1 MKYYKL
7 VKSQFID
14 TPINEVFSFFE
25 KPENLQEITP
35 PYLNFKIITP
45 SPIKMEEGQVI
56 SYKIK
61 LRGIPLTWKSLISLY
76 DPPNSF
82 IDEQIRGPY
91 AIWHHTHT
99 FKEEDGGTM
108 IEDEVKYAIPFSIIG
123 RICNHLFI
131 KNDLNKIFQY
141 RKEKISL
148 IFNNNNIKG
157 K

>member
-7 VKSQFID
+7 VKSQFIEK
-14 TPINEVFSFFE
+14 PINEVFSFFE

-45 SPIKMEEGQVI
+45 SPIKMEVGQVI

-61 LRGIPLTWKSLISLY
+61 LRGIPIKWNSLISSY

-82 IDEQIRGPY
+82 IDQQIKGPY
-91 AIWHHTHT
+91 AIWHHTHR
-99 FKEEDGGTM
+99 FKEQDGGTL
-108 IEDEVKYAIPFSIIG
+108 IEDEVKYAIPFSILG
-123 RICNHLFI
+123 RILNYIFI
-131 KNDLNKIFQY
+131 KNDLKKIFLY
-141 RKEKISL
+141 REEKIGL
-148 IFNNNNIKG
+148 IFKNDNIKG